1 MLVLSRKLGERIL
14 VPHCDLT
21 VTVVA
26 IEGNTVRLGISAPGE
41 IRVYREELW
50 RQICARRRHPIPCQR
65 GPRRNESSIMG
76 PAPFHLT
83 MHPRVERFHECA
95 PTDLTASPL
104 RRKATTV
111 GTAMT
116 CAASTRS
123 DDGRRPR

>member
-50 RQICARRRHPIPCQR
+50 RQICAQAAPPDTV
-65 GPRRNESSIMG
+65 
-76 PAPFHLT
+76 PA
-83 MHPRVERFHECA
+83 
-95 PTDLTASPL
+95 
-104 RRKATTV
+104 
-111 GTAMT
+111 G
-116 CAASTRS
+116 AAKE
-123 DDGRRPR
+123 